1 MTRLGIH
8 KKVLVK
14 INNKMIYLILL
25 YLIIPCFHHVNFDCG
40 IKSIPNGRKG
50 QIKISQNQICS
61 NLYEKK
67 FFLFLNKIILSA
79 IHFQSFLRPHRAV
92 QKSDSCTVGKTLE
105 IPIIFSPSNRD
116 KCDMLHFQNWYC
128 PYFLSLALLD
138 FHIFSLILMHPT
150 LIVSLF
156 V

>member
-14 INNKMIYLILL
+14 LNNKMIYLILL

-61 NLYEKK
+61 KDLKK
-67 FFLFLNKIILSA
+67 IGQRLVHFSGDDSA
-79 IHFQSFLRPHRAV
+79 AGHFWQRTSVAI
-92 QKSDSCTVGKTLE
+92 QK
-105 IPIIFSPSNRD
+105 
-116 KCDMLHFQNWYC
+116 
-128 PYFLSLALLD
+128 
-138 FHIFSLILMHPT
+138 
-150 LIVSLF
+150 
-156 V
+156 

>member
-67 FFLFLNKIILSA
+67 FFFFFFSIKSSFPQSTFNLS
-79 IHFQSFLRPHRAV
+79 
-92 QKSDSCTVGKTLE
+92 SDRTAPSRNQIPAQQGKLWK
-105 IPIIFSPSNRD
+105 SPS
-116 KCDMLHFQNWYC
+116 
-128 PYFLSLALLD
+128 YFLPQIETNATCFIFKIDIALTSSLLRCW
-138 FHIFSLILMHPT
+138 ISTSSL
-150 LIVSLF
+150 SF
-156 V
+156 